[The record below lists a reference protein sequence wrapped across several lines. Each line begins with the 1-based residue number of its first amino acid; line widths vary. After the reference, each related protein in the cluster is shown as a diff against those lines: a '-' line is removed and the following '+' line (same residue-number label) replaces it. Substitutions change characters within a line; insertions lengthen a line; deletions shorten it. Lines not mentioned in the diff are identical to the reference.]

1 MLHMFSRDHFP
12 HEKNCHINFPI
23 QSMCWLEY
31 IFQRS
36 SLRTRT
42 GERPNANQALAALA
56 KRDSGDFFFRPTPYG
71 FRQVVQHV
79 SNHVACE
86 IN

>member
-1 MLHMFSRDHFP
+1 MKGHQIQVSNSGSVPFLSGLQNPVVAEDAARLSARIHF
-12 HEKNCHINFPI
+12 
-23 QSMCWLEY
+23 
-31 IFQRS
+31 
-36 SLRTRT
+36 
-42 GERPNANQALAALA
+42 LATAVT
-56 KRDSGDFFFRPTPYG
+56 FFRPTPYG

>member
-1 MLHMFSRDHFP
+1 MVSSTIVASKCSSNLLTHF
-12 HEKNCHINFPI
+12 F
-23 QSMCWLEY
+23 
-31 IFQRS
+31 
-36 SLRTRT
+36 
-42 GERPNANQALAALA
+42 LA
-56 KRDSGDFFFRPTPYG
+56 KPLIRSLAQPQLFGAMSAQIARNRDSWWVMQKLSIFFRPTPYG